1 MLTNSQLFE
10 PELTPSP
17 ITPTARLARPRSRP
31 SSNSSLFLKPRKA
44 SNAPISRAVA
54 PMGVVDPTR
63 ATRTNLIDAEEAMM
77 AEAIDMVGRKS
88 RR

>member
-1 MLTNSQLFE
+1 
-10 PELTPSP
+10 
-17 ITPTARLARPRSRP
+17 
-31 SSNSSLFLKPRKA
+31 
-44 SNAPISRAVA
+44 
-54 PMGVVDPTR
+54 MGVVDPTR

>member
-63 ATRTNLIDAEEAMM
+63 ANLIDAEEAMM